1 MLRTKALV
9 GAVSFAIAVAV
20 PWWSVSTE
28 TSSAPATSAAGT
40 ASVDH
45 GGTTHDDSSSASTG
59 GDTTATDTQ
68 HHDWKSMDREMA
80 ERDKSFPAKTAGRGA
95 QLIKPEILKDGTKR
109 FTLTAKPVKWEV
121 EPGKIVDAMS
131 YNGMVPGPTIRVD
144 VGDKVEV
151 VLKNQLP
158 ESTVIHWH
166 GIPIDNAMDGVADI
180 TQDPVVPGGTFTY
193 KIKAERQSV
202 GWYHSHHN
210 GTEQVT
216 SGLWGAFLIG
226 DVPLPDHTKVTQEVP
241 IELQDSGSIGLTLN
255 GKSFPATEPLRVR
268 KGDSVLIHYFNA
280 GTMAHP
286 MHLHGLDQVVVA
298 KDGFPLKNPYK
309 ADTVLVA
316 PGERYSVL
324 VNANRPGKWAFH
336 CHIFPHSEG
345 KTGMFGMFTEMIVS

>member
-9 GAVSFAIAVAV
+9 GVVSFAVALAV
-20 PWWSVSTE
+20 PWWSVSSETSPAAS
-28 TSSAPATSAAGT
+28 TSSAAAGVATSDGT
-40 ASVDH
+40 P
-45 GGTTHDDSSSASTG
+45 HDGSSSAPDS
-59 GDTTATDTQ
+59 Q
-68 HHDWKSMDREMA
+68 HHDWKSMDKEMA
-80 ERDKSFPAKTAGRGA
+80 KRDRSFPAKTEGRGA

-109 FTLTAKPVKWEV
+109 FTLTAQPVKWEV
-121 EPGKIVDAMS
+121 EPGKVVAAMA
-131 YNGMVPGPTIRVD
+131 YNGMVPGPTLRVD

-151 VLKNQLP
+151 VLKNGLP

-166 GIPIDNAMDGVADI
+166 GIPVDNAMDGVADI
-180 TQDPVVPGGTFTY
+180 TQDPVIPGASFTY

-216 SGLWGAFLIG
+216 NGLWGAFLIG
-226 DVPLPDHTKVTQEVP
+226 NVPLPDNAKAAQEVP
-241 IELQDSGSIGLTLN
+241 IELQDSGRIGLTLN
-255 GKSFPATEPLRVR
+255 GKSFPATEPVRVR
-268 KGDSVLIHYFNA
+268 KGDAVLIHYFNA

-286 MHLHGLDQVVVA
+286 MHLHGLDQLVVA
-298 KDGFPLKNPYK
+298 KDGFPLENPYR

-324 VNANRPGKWAFH
+324 VKADRVGKWAFH

-345 KTGMFGMFTEMIVS
+345 STGMFGMFTEVIVS